1 VELDCFTHS
10 LLASK
15 LTLIKEINI
24 MTSTTTKT
32 AKQNGAA
39 KVVSITQPA
48 TTASPAPDEFDSAEF
63 EQGRESLP
71 YLQMLNHQD
80 PEQSGFFI
88 TSENRSAVNFM
99 PTAEWSLHR
108 TTFQNG
114 EVVEG
119 YRSSVAR
126 FLILRQSKLMMFDRE
141 SGEFVREFRKG
152 LYDRATMVL
161 KVRYLVYLVNQQKQ
175 LLHEKPLQF
184 TTKGSFCG
192 SFGEVVRDFQDE
204 MSKAY
209 GAATGAKKPRG
220 DRFMALSVLAVH
232 VQPELKGDKQ
242 KSWVCSVTNHG
253 IPVPENWYVYF
264 VGYDAALKARILAEF
279 DAGQQFDQSNLEA
292 TSPVHSQGD
301 AGDDETCEEE
311 AAYDDF

>member
-1 VELDCFTHS
+1 MTNS
-10 LLASK
+10 
-15 LTLIKEINI
+15 T
-24 MTSTTTKT
+24 TSTI
-32 AKQNGAA
+32 QHNGHLSA
-39 KVVSITQPA
+39 STQR
-48 TTASPAPDEFDSAEF
+48 DEFDSEQF
-63 EQGRESLP
+63 EQSRESLP

-88 TSENRSAVNFM
+88 TSENLEAVHFT
-99 PTAEWSLHR
+99 PTDEWSPHT

-119 YRSSVAR
+119 YRSLIAR
-126 FLILRQSKLMMFDRE
+126 FLILRKSRLLMFDRE
-141 SGEFVREFRKG
+141 SGEFLREYRKD
-152 LYDRATMVL
+152 LYDRSSMVL

-192 SFGEVVRDFQDE
+192 SFGEAVRDFQDE

-232 VQPELKGDKQ
+232 VQPTLKGEKQ

-253 IPVPENWYVYF
+253 IPVPENWRSYF
-264 VGYDAALKARILAEF
+264 IGYHPELKDRILAEF
-279 DAGQQFDQSNLEA
+279 DAWKNFGKADLETHSQNSHTEELSDDSDALEA
-292 TSPVHSQGD
+292 G
-301 AGDDETCEEE
+301 
-311 AAYDDF
+311 YDDF

>member
-1 VELDCFTHS
+1 
-10 LLASK
+10 
-15 LTLIKEINI
+15 
-24 MTSTTTKT
+24 MTNS
-32 AKQNGAA
+32 
-39 KVVSITQPA
+39 
-48 TTASPAPDEFDSAEF
+48 TASTIQHNGHLPAPTQRDEFDSEQF
-63 EQGRESLP
+63 EQSRESLP

-88 TSENRSAVNFM
+88 TSENRSAVHFT
-99 PTAEWSLHR
+99 PTDEWILHT

-119 YRSSVAR
+119 YRSLIAR
-126 FLILRQSKLMMFDRE
+126 FLILHKSKLLMFDRE
-141 SGEFVREFRKG
+141 SGEFLREYRKD
-152 LYDRATMVL
+152 LYDRASMVL

-192 SFGEVVRDFQDE
+192 SFGEAVKDFQAE

-220 DRFMALSVLAVH
+220 DRFMALSVLAVQVH
-232 VQPELKGDKQ
+232 PTLKGDKQ

-253 IPVPENWYVYF
+253 IPVPENWRSYF
-264 VGYDAALKARILAEF
+264 IGYHPELKDCILAEF
-279 DAGQQFDQSNLEA
+279 DAWEKFGNASLETQSQTPHSEGMSDDSDALEA
-292 TSPVHSQGD
+292 G
-301 AGDDETCEEE
+301 
-311 AAYDDF
+311 YDDF